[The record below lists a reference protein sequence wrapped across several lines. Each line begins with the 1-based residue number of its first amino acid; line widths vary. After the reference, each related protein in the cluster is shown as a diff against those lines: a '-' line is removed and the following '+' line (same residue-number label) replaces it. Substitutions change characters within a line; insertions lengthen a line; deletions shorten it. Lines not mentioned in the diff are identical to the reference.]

1 MSRLASD
8 FASGSTRRADV
19 AYGRRQLI
27 VDIGLLGMAA
37 LFDVGVA
44 SNSLGRDLDPVGL
57 VLWAVALA
65 ALLWRRQFPA
75 VVLAVTAGGTIAFIV
90 ADYRAVNVFPFI
102 IATFGV
108 VVYGQVRRRARLAAV
123 GAAIAVLAA
132 FTVADVVRDI
142 FEAEE
147 LVRNA
152 LLLVGAGVLGD
163 TIRSRN
169 ALARAEVA
177 AVQRQAREA
186 VGAERLRIAREL
198 HDIVAHSVTV
208 MTVQIGG
215 ARLTVGD
222 DPERA
227 REALGEAELAG
238 RNAMRELRRM
248 LTVLRGV
255 DETAPTYSHLPR
267 ARLESLVDEMGR
279 AGLDVT
285 LGTAGSTKQVSEA
298 LAATMYRVVQEA
310 LTNVAKHAGAEATA
324 DVILTWTDD
333 SVRIEVTDNGQGAG
347 PRRAGGFGLVGMRE
361 RVELFGGSL
370 DHGVGPNGGFRV
382 AAVLPLNPGTELQ

>member
-1 MSRLASD
+1 MASD
-8 FASGSTRRADV
+8 FASGSTPRTSV

-27 VDIGLLGMAA
+27 VDIGLVGTAV

-44 SNSLGRDLDPVGL
+44 SNSVGKDLDPLGFVMWG
-57 VLWAVALA
+57 VALA
-65 ALLWRRQFPA
+65 ALLWRRQYPE
-75 VVLAVTAGGTIAFIV
+75 VVLAVTAAGTIAFIV
-90 ADYRAVNVFPFI
+90 AEYRAVNVFPFI

-123 GAAIAVLAA
+123 GAAVAVLAA
-132 FTVADVVRDI
+132 FTVADAVRDI

-169 ALARAEVA
+169 ALARTEVE
-177 AVQRQAREA
+177 AVQHQAREA
-186 VGAERLRIAREL
+186 VAAERLQIAREL

-208 MTVQIGG
+208 MTVQMGG

-227 REALGEAELAG
+227 REALDEAERAG

-255 DETAPTYSHLPR
+255 DETPPTDSQLPR

-285 LGTAGSTKQVSEA
+285 LGTAGCTQPVSDA
-298 LAATMYRVVQEA
+298 LAARCTV
-310 LTNVAKHAGAEATA
+310 
-324 DVILTWTDD
+324 W
-333 SVRIEVTDNGQGAG
+333 S
-347 PRRAGGFGLVGMRE
+347 RRR
-361 RVELFGGSL
+361 
-370 DHGVGPNGGFRV
+370 
-382 AAVLPLNPGTELQ
+382 

>member
-1 MSRLASD
+1 M
-8 FASGSTRRADV
+8 
-19 AYGRRQLI
+19 AYGRRQLV
-27 VDIGLLGMAA
+27 VDIGLVGTAA

-44 SNSLGRDLDPVGL
+44 SNSLGRDLDPLGFVMWG
-57 VLWAVALA
+57 VALA
-65 ALLWRRQFPA
+65 ALLWRRQFPE
-75 VVLAVTAGGTIAFIV
+75 VVLAVTAAGTIAFIV

-123 GAAIAVLAA
+123 GAAVAVLAA

-169 ALARAEVA
+169 ALALAEIDA
-177 AVQRQAREA
+177 AQHQAREA
-186 VGAERLRIAREL
+186 VAAERLQIAREL

-208 MTVQIGG
+208 MTVQMGG
-215 ARLTVGD
+215 ARLTVAD

-227 REALGEAELAG
+227 REALAEAERAG

-248 LTVLRGV
+248 LTVLRGA
-255 DETAPTYSHLPR
+255 DENPAADSQLPR
-267 ARLESLVDEMGR
+267 ARLESLVDEMDR

-285 LGTAGSTKQVSEA
+285 LGTTGTTQPVSEA
-298 LAATMYRVVQEA
+298 LAATMHRVVQEA

-324 DVILTWTDD
+324 AVMLTWTDD
-333 SVRIEVTDNGQGAG
+333 SVRIEVTDNGQVVG
-347 PRRAGGFGLVGMRE
+347 PQRAGGFGLVGMRE
-361 RVELFGGSL
+361 RVELFGGTL
-370 DHGVGPNGGFRV
+370 DHGIGPNGGFRV
-382 AAVLPLNPGTELQ
+382 AALLPLDAGTEVQ